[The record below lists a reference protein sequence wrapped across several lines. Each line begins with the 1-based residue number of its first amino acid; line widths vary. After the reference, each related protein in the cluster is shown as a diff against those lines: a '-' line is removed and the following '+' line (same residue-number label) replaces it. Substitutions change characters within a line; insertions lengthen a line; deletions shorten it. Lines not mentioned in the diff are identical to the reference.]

1 MSKVVVVLLP
11 GGIPEY
17 LTVNDN
23 DTTITWAVNQ
33 TPEGLSGLTLPIET
47 YFCEGEELHFARYE
61 PALNGAMVEP
71 YFHLS
76 A

>member
-17 LTVNDN
+17 LTVNDS
-23 DTTITWAVNQ
+23 DTTVTWSVNK
-33 TPEGLSGLTLPIET
+33 TADGASGLTLPIET

-61 PALNGAMVEP
+61 PALSSAMTGQH
-71 YFHLS
+71 FLN

>member
-11 GGIPEY
+11 GGIPQY
-17 LTVNDN
+17 LTVNDHA
-23 DTTITWAVNQ
+23 TTITWSVNQ
-33 TPEGLSGLTLPIET
+33 TSEDSSGLTLPIET

-61 PALNGAMVEP
+61 SALNNAMVETC
-71 YFHLS
+71 FT

>member
-17 LTVNDN
+17 LTVNDS
-23 DTTITWAVNQ
+23 DTTITWSVNQ
-33 TPEGLSGLTLPIET
+33 TSEDASGLTLPIET
-47 YFCEGEELHFARYE
+47 YFCEGEEFHFVRYE
-61 PALNGAMVEP
+61 PALSNAVTGQ
-71 YFHLS
+71 YFLT

>member
-17 LTVNDN
+17 LTVNDS
-23 DTTITWAVNQ
+23 DTTVTWSVNQ
-33 TPEGLSGLTLPIET
+33 TSEGASGLTLPIET

-61 PALNGAMVEP
+61 PALNSAMTGQ
-71 YFHLS
+71 YFLN